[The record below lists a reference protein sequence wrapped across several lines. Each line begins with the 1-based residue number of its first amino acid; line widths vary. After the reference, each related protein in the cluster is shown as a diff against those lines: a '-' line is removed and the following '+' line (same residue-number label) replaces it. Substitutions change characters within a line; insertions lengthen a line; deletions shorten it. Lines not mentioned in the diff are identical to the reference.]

1 MDALGSIT
9 TGPGHVILC
18 VAKTGYHTLILFTDA
33 DDQIV
38 AKVEYAYPS
47 PGYTIVPMGKK
58 NKKRIWRMTRT
69 PVVWRLDDRV
79 YVPDEEEVA
88 TTFDLENVHAAI
100 LSSWDVAKAF
110 DDSKDGYNLLTRN
123 CRTFAMEI
131 LVAGCGVSAELAHDA
146 ATANGFRFGVCTSGK
161 WCPPSCPFQGENPL
175 TIAGDIFSMNSTGLL
190 LNEVQAGFLRLLQAI
205 GHSLTWTSPALALRP
220 KVRDTCASL
229 AALKLS
235 HGRHPDRPKR
245 RPASASSLPDTKE

>member
-100 LSSWDVAKAF
+100 LSSWDVAQAF
-110 DDSKDGYNLLTRN
+110 DDR
-123 CRTFAMEI
+123 FH
-131 LVAGCGVSAELAHDA
+131 SAASGPSVRALGAI
-146 ATANGFRFGVCTSGK
+146 FRQQALF
-161 WCPPSCPFQGENPL
+161 
-175 TIAGDIFSMNSTGLL
+175 GLL
-190 LNEVQAGFLRLLQAI
+190 ASP
-205 GHSLTWTSPALALRP
+205 HSEAPAWCLTAPP
-220 KVRDTCASL
+220 
-229 AALKLS
+229 
-235 HGRHPDRPKR
+235 
-245 RPASASSLPDTKE
+245 